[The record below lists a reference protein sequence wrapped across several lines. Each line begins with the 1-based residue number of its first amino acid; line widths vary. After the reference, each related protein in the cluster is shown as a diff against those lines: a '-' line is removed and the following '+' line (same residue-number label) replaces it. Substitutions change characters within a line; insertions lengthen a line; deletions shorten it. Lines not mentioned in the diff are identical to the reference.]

1 MPIIPTPEYHPDGA
15 GFTGVKIADDTV
27 ASTHRDEH
35 GHDDAIVSTID
46 DGNAVYLQIANIRT
60 KTFSRPMKR
69 NAAGDPIIL
78 DPNGVELNGPYVAAS

>member
-1 MPIIPTPEYHPDGA
+1 MPTIPTPVYNPDGA
-15 GFTGVKIADDTV
+15 GFTGVPTADNTV

-35 GHDDAIVSTID
+35 GNDTPIVSTID
-46 DGNAVYLQIANIRT
+46 DGNAVYLQTEDVRG

-78 DPNGVELNGPYVAAS
+78 GVGGAELNGPWTQTF

>member
-1 MPIIPTPEYHPDGA
+1 MPIPTPAYNPDA
-15 GFTGVKIADDTV
+15 PGFTGVQIDANTV

-35 GHDDAIVSTID
+35 GHDDAIVNTID
-46 DGNAVYLQIANIRT
+46 DGNYVFLQLADIRT

-78 DPNGVELNGPYVAAS
+78 DPEGIALNGPYVANS